1 MNTSDRILTFADI
14 MLTKCERNPKDY
26 DYKLYL
32 NKFYSDND
40 NVYDDVYELRIV
52 ATDNDDFLSSHVD
65 LLIEFCFGGSVTL
78 PYISLSFTDDYQESV
93 KVHQDVVIERFRNR
107 VVKLYEES
115 MESQFNNILKKTMD
129 WFDIDQSEIR
139 EAKINNLIDYE

>member
-1 MNTSDRILTFADI
+1 MLTSDRILTFADI

-26 DYKLYL
+26 NYKLHL
-32 NKFYSDND
+32 NKFYSGND

-65 LLIEFCFGGSVTL
+65 LVIEFCFGGSVTL
-78 PYISLSFTDDYQESV
+78 PYISLSFTDDYQENV

-129 WFDIDQSEIR
+129 WFDIDKSDIR
-139 EAKINNLIDYE
+139 EAKINNIIDYE